1 MNSSTENIRLAI
13 PGIGLHRA
21 TIPRYIS
28 VEGSPEQSFARG
40 SSASGGI
47 PSQTSLRSSSV
58 RTGQLILVIFAAILT
73 VQGSALG
80 QEMQQGEMAE
90 AAPVQEGEETPAAK
104 LLAASTKEEY
114 DAASDQYWYLIVGPA
129 NVWPRLEESSSEI
142 DRDINGLL
150 GNLIPGY
157 NKPTTFADWRDSV
170 MLWDVHTGIGR
181 SLSDK
186 WAVFGT
192 AGIIF
197 GTINNEDSYLFP
209 VPMDVDIKFHRKVW
223 FLSAGVDYHPWGKA
237 RMLPE
242 NEGTALTRRL
252 RGARPYFEAGIGYV
266 NVYTVGQVKISVPL
280 FGDIGKI
287 KHAEY
292 YDLFY
297 LSPRVGVDIPI
308 TDRTTGSF
316 QAGYLFFNRHPDEFN
331 CLSLYFLVKH
341 RL

>member
-1 MNSSTENIRLAI
+1 MAGFV
-13 PGIGLHRA
+13 PK
-21 TIPRYIS
+21 
-28 VEGSPEQSFARG
+28 
-40 SSASGGI
+40 
-47 PSQTSLRSSSV
+47 TSLRRSGV
-58 RTGQLILVIFAAILT
+58 RTGQLILVILAVLLAA
-73 VQGSALG
+73 QGGAWAREAQ
-80 QEMQQGEMAE
+80 QEEPAE
-90 AAPVQEGEETPAAK
+90 AVVPAQEGEETPAAK

-114 DAASDQYWYLIVGPA
+114 DLASDQYWYLIVGPA

-170 MLWDVHTGIGR
+170 MLWDIHTGIGR

-186 WAVFGT
+186 WSVFST

-197 GTINNEDSYLFP
+197 GTIDNEDSYLFP
-209 VPMDVDIKFHRKVW
+209 VPMDVQIKFHRKVW

-252 RGARPYFEAGIGYV
+252 RGARPYFEAGVGYV
-266 NVYTVGQVKISVPL
+266 NVYTVGQVRINVPL

-297 LSPRVGVDIPI
+297 ISPRVGVDIPI
-308 TDRTTGSF
+308 SERTTGSL
-316 QAGYLFFNRHPDEFN
+316 QVGYLFFTSHPDEFDS
-331 CLSLYFLVKH
+331 LSLYFLVKH